1 MSANIYK
8 RVIKS
13 SDYQIKS
20 IDHLIYKISVALM
33 PYKCKMKFTSSVLK
47 EKETAET
54 SKHVIADQNGKE
66 FI

>member
-1 MSANIYK
+1 
-8 RVIKS
+8 
-13 SDYQIKS
+13 
-20 IDHLIYKISVALM
+20 M